1 MSTEQENK
9 EAIIRIEGDLKLIH
23 QKIDTIKDNHLEHVS
38 ADINRLSKFIW
49 VVGGTVFA
57 QMCYLIVR
65 SLMQ

>member
-23 QKIDTIKDNHLEHVS
+23 QKIDTIKDNHLDHVS
-38 ADINRLSKFIW
+38 KDINGLSKFIW

-65 SLMQ
+65 SLM

>member
-23 QKIDTIKDNHLEHVS
+23 QKIDTIKDNHLAHMAE
-38 ADINRLSKFIW
+38 DIDRLSKFIW

-65 SLMQ
+65 SLM

>member
-23 QKIDTIKDNHLEHVS
+23 QKIDTIKDNHLENM
-38 ADINRLSKFIW
+38 AEDIDRLSKFIW

-65 SLMQ
+65 SLM

>member
-23 QKIDTIKDNHLEHVS
+23 QKIDTIKDNHLDHVS
-38 ADINRLSKFIW
+38 KDINRLSKFIW

-65 SLMQ
+65 TLM

>member
-23 QKIDTIKDNHLEHVS
+23 QKIDTIKDNHLDHVS
-38 ADINRLSKFIW
+38 KDINRLSKFIW

>member
-38 ADINRLSKFIW
+38 KDINRLSKFIW

-65 SLMQ
+65 SLM

>member
-23 QKIDTIKDNHLEHVS
+23 QKIDTIKDNHLEHMAEVI
-38 ADINRLSKFIW
+38 DRLSKFIW

-65 SLMQ
+65 SLM

>member
-23 QKIDTIKDNHLEHVS
+23 QKIDTIKDNHLKHMAE
-38 ADINRLSKFIW
+38 DIDRLSKFIW

-65 SLMQ
+65 SLM

>member
-38 ADINRLSKFIW
+38 ADINRLSKFYMGSRW
-49 VVGGTVFA
+49 NCFCSDVLS
-57 QMCYLIVR
+57 Y
-65 SLMQ
+65 S

>member
-23 QKIDTIKDNHLEHVS
+23 QKIDTIKDNHLDHVS
-38 ADINRLSKFIW
+38 KDINRLSKFIW

-65 SLMQ
+65 SLM

>member
-23 QKIDTIKDNHLEHVS
+23 QKIDTIKDNHLEHM
-38 ADINRLSKFIW
+38 AEDIDRLSKFIW

-65 SLMQ
+65 SLM

>member
-23 QKIDTIKDNHLEHVS
+23 QKIDTIKDNHLEHMS
-38 ADINRLSKFIW
+38 QDIDKLSKFIW
-49 VVGGTVFA
+49 IVGGTVFA

-65 SLMQ
+65 SIM

>member
-23 QKIDTIKDNHLEHVS
+23 QKIDTIKDNHLEHM
-38 ADINRLSKFIW
+38 AKDIDRLSKFIW

-65 SLMQ
+65 TLM